1 METIIKNLVNEIKNN
16 LVHDMNCEQTG
27 DDTTMLVL
35 AAYNRF
41 QEDERDGADYIFD
54 MTEWSDINCCAEG
67 GLSVNEFNAMFNDY
81 CNGKTT
87 RFFRFGHSK
96 NHVEAFETWE
106 QLKTYLTNFLNS
118 VITHMITFHDVDG
131 YKQLFAH
138 CISDYMILNNLV

>member
-35 AAYNRF
+35 AAYNRY

-54 MTEWSDINCCAEG
+54 MTQWSDINCCAEG
-67 GLSVNEFNAMFNDY
+67 GLRPIEFYELFNYY

-87 RFFRFGHSK
+87 RFFMFGHSR
-96 NHVEAFETWE
+96 NHAEAFETWE

-118 VITHMITFHDVDG
+118 IIKYMIAFHDVDG
-131 YKQLFAH
+131 YKQLFDH
-138 CISDYMILNNLV
+138 CIRDYMIQNNLV